1 MKSIQEF
8 ALEHKEI
15 VDMYYDFRTKT
26 ITLKTNFPAVPSNM
40 DPMDYLYDCLKPYYS
55 LLKDFGKYNR
65 RECLNSNVHFL
76 NLRSWSEWVSIY
88 VLEDKSSMV
97 LFKHNNGLI
106 NQIHLRNV
114 NINWEENKVIPEKE
128 LLLPIEEV
136 VVVEEVLPIKKEEE
150 IVEEVLPI
158 MKEEVV
164 VEEVIVPNKRKAK
177 RSKTIFEP
185 TPFLKIKIPP
195 EPNFP
200 HGKIISHFLE
210 PPKESERKQAFKK
223 PVMANLIRHL
233 PPNLVQPSIHPIRYG

>member
-76 NLRSWSEWVSIY
+76 NLRSWTELASIY

-97 LFKHNNGLI
+97 LFKHNNGII

-114 NINWEENKVIPEKE
+114 NIAWEENKVIPEKD
-128 LLLPIEEV
+128 LLLVIEEEVVKEVLPIEKEEV
-136 VVVEEVLPIKKEEE
+136 VVIEEVLPFRKEEVVEEVL
-150 IVEEVLPI
+150 VLD
-158 MKEEVV
+158 KL
-164 VEEVIVPNKRKAK
+164 
-177 RSKTIFEP
+177 KTKSGETIY
-185 TPFLKIKIPP
+185 TPPAFLKIKIPP
-195 EPNFP
+195 ESNFP
-200 HGKIISHFLE
+200 HRKIIPHCLE
-210 PPKESERKQAFKK
+210 PPKKIDRKQSFKK
-223 PVMANLIRHL
+223 PVITNLIRHHPL
-233 PPNLVQPSIHPIRYG
+233 NLVHNSNQPIRYG